1 MLEKLYIVIPCYNEE
16 EMLPIT
22 AKALLEKMQALVQ
35 EQKIHPDSKVMFVD
49 DGSKD
54 ATWDII
60 CKLNKGIPFFPGIKL
75 SRNKGHQNALLAGM
89 NTAIKY
95 ADIIISMDADL
106 QDDINAIDG
115 FLEKRAQGCE
125 IVYGVRSSRETDTQF
140 KRGTARG
147 YYKLLSKMG
156 VEITYDHAD
165 YRLMSRRAVEA
176 LGEFKEVNLFLRG
189 LVPMLGF
196 KSDTVEYVR
205 NERQAGESK
214 YPLKKM
220 ISFAIEGI
228 TSLSVKPIRFI
239 TFLGFFIF
247 FVSIIM
253 LIKFLITWAIG
264 NAVPGW
270 STIVISI
277 WAIGGLQLLSI
288 GVIGEYIGKIYLETK
303 ARPKYIIET
312 DLEEKGEND
321 NGTDEG

>member
-60 CKLNKGIPFFPGIKL
+60 CKLNKGIPFFTGIKL

-321 NGTDEG
+321 NGTE